1 MDISGD
7 TERMRMRG
15 SRGDDDS
22 VAERVVGLI
31 TLLISIQREFIP

>member
-15 SRGDDDS
+15 SRGDDGS
-22 VAERVVGLI
+22 VEERVAGLMI
-31 TLLISIQREFIP
+31 LLIST